1 MSEPAI
7 SPRQRILS
15 AADEL
20 FYQRGYH
27 ASSIG
32 EIIAKAEVAKAT
44 FYSHFSSKE
53 ALCIE
58 YLEQQN
64 QLELELIEQAVN
76 EADCAFGR
84 YMAPAVLME
93 AYSAASE
100 QRGCR
105 FINIAAEVPA
115 ADSVLRKPGLD
126 HYERL
131 RAYLGELVSD
141 LKESDPASYAH
152 IHVAA
157 VTDTYLLLIGG
168 GLAMAELFNELWPA
182 RHIAYAV
189 EMMARPQPSVFGA
202 SIELKAIDQQK

>member
-1 MSEPAI
+1 MSEKAS

-15 AADEL
+15 AANEL
-20 FYQRGYH
+20 FYHCGYH

-32 EIIAKAEVAKAT
+32 EIIAKADVAKAT
-44 FYSHFSSKE
+44 FYAHFSSKE

-64 QLELELIEQAVN
+64 QEELDLIKQVVSD
-76 EADCAFGR
+76 ADGVFAR
-84 YMAPAVLME
+84 YMAPALLME
-93 AYSAASE
+93 EYSANTE

-105 FINIAAEVPA
+105 FINMAAEVPA

-131 RAYLGELVSD
+131 RAYLAALVSD
-141 LKESDPASYAH
+141 LKESDPENYAH

-157 VTDTYLLLIGG
+157 VADTYLLLIGG

-189 EMMARPQPSVFGA
+189 EMLARPQPSISGA
-202 SIELKAIDQQK
+202 LNELKAIDQ

>member
-1 MSEPAI
+1 MSETAI

-15 AADEL
+15 AANEL
-20 FYQRGYH
+20 FYHRGYH

-32 EIIAKAEVAKAT
+32 EIIAKADVAKAT

-53 ALCIE
+53 ALCTE

-64 QLELELIEQAVN
+64 QAELDLIKRVVS
-76 EADCAFGR
+76 EADGAFGR
-84 YMAPAVLME
+84 YMAPAILME
-93 AYSAASE
+93 KYSANTE

-105 FINIAAEVPA
+105 FVNMAAEIPA

-131 RAYLGELVSD
+131 RAYLAKLVSD
-141 LKESDPASYAH
+141 LKESDPAAYAH
-152 IHVAA
+152 IHGTAVA
-157 VTDTYLLLIGG
+157 DTYLLLIGG

-189 EMMARPQPSVFGA
+189 EMLVQPHPSNSGTLHA
-202 SIELKAIDQQK
+202 LKAIEQ

>member
-1 MSEPAI
+1 MSDSAT

-15 AADEL
+15 AANEL
-20 FYQRGYH
+20 FYHLGYH
-27 ASSIG
+27 ASSIS
-32 EIIAKAEVAKAT
+32 EIIAKADVAKAT

-64 QLELELIEQAVN
+64 QAELDLIRQAVS
-76 EADCAFGR
+76 EAGGAFER

-93 AYSAASE
+93 AYSANSE
-100 QRGCR
+100 LRGCR
-105 FINIAAEVPA
+105 FINMAAEVPA
-115 ADSVLRKPGLD
+115 VDSVLRKPGLD

-131 RAYLGELVSD
+131 RTYLGELVRD
-141 LKESDPASYAH
+141 LKESDPQAYTH

-189 EMMARPQPSVFGA
+189 EMLARPA
-202 SIELKAIDQQK
+202 YSITDAVNELKAVNPNK